1 MKIVVGKCWNYDKM
15 ESGIFGRRIN
25 FFMIYFD
32 NSATT
37 KPNDAVLETYTK
49 VASNYFANPSSLHRF
64 GAKSKE
70 LLDTSRKQI
79 ATMLGVLS
87 EEIIFTSGGS
97 EGNNLAIKGLAY
109 SYKNR
114 GNHII
119 TSRIEHPSVRI
130 VMEELE
136 SNGFRVTYLQVNKN
150 GVIDLEELKAAL
162 TKETILISI
171 MGVNNEV
178 GSIQPLQE
186 IGETIANR
194 EHTFF
199 HVDFVQGIGKVPL
212 EIGQMAID
220 LLTFSG
226 HKFHALR
233 GTGVLFKKK
242 NVHLHPEILGGG
254 QEMGYRSGTENLAG
268 GVALAKALRLALE
281 NEQNTSE
288 LIEIRDYLLS
298 EIAYMPDMTVHTKK
312 SVAAPHIICFSA
324 KGHRGEV
331 LVHALE
337 KEDIYISTTSAC
349 SSKQKLA
356 SSTLKAMGVTDEEAT
371 GAVRVSLSYEN
382 RLSEAKIFIQ
392 KLQEIIENLN
402 KVVK

>member
-1 MKIVVGKCWNYDKM
+1 
-15 ESGIFGRRIN
+15 
-25 FFMIYFD
+25 MIYFD

-37 KPNDAVLETYTK
+37 KPNSAVLETYTK
-49 VASNYFANPSSLHRF
+49 VASTYFANPSSLHRF

-79 ATMLGVLS
+79 ATMLEVLP
-87 EEIIFTSGGS
+87 EELIFTSGGT

-109 SYKNR
+109 SYQNR
-114 GNHII
+114 GKHII
-119 TSRIEHPSVRI
+119 TSSIEHPSVRL

-136 SNGFRVTYLQVNKN
+136 QEGFRVTYLKVDKN
-150 GVIDLEELKAAL
+150 GVINLTELKQAL
-162 TKETILISI
+162 SEDTILVSI

-178 GSIQPLQE
+178 GSIQPLRE
-186 IGETIANR
+186 IGQLTAER
-194 EHTFF
+194 PDTFF
-199 HVDFVQGIGKVPL
+199 HVDFVQGIGKIPVKIK
-212 EIGQMAID
+212 EHHID
-220 LLTFSG
+220 LLTISG

-233 GTGVLFKKK
+233 GSGVLFKRK
-242 NVHLHPEILGGG
+242 NVHLHPEIIGGG

-268 GVALAKALRLALE
+268 TVALAKALRLALE
-281 NEQNTSE
+281 QQQKQTD
-288 LIEIRDYLLS
+288 IVTIRDFLLT
-298 EIAYMPDMTVHTKK
+298 EIAKMPDMTVHTKK
-312 SVAAPHIICFSA
+312 VVAAPHIVCFSA
-324 KGHRGEV
+324 KGHRGEI

-337 KEDIYISTTSAC
+337 KEDIFISTTSAC

>member
-1 MKIVVGKCWNYDKM
+1 
-15 ESGIFGRRIN
+15 
-25 FFMIYFD
+25 MIYFD

-37 KPNDAVLETYTK
+37 KPNAAVLETYTK

-79 ATMLGVLS
+79 ATMLDVLP
-87 EEIIFTSGGS
+87 EEIIFTSGGT

-114 GNHII
+114 GKHII
-119 TSRIEHPSVRI
+119 TSSIEHPSVRL

-136 SNGFRVTYLQVNKN
+136 ANGFTVTYLKVDKN
-150 GVIDLEELKAAL
+150 GVIQLDELKAAL
-162 TKETILISI
+162 TDETILVSI

-186 IGETIANR
+186 IGEMLASR

-199 HVDFVQGIGKVPL
+199 HVDFVQGIGKIPL
-212 EIGQMAID
+212 EIDKHAID

-233 GTGVLFKKK
+233 GTGALVKRK
-242 NVHLHPEILGGG
+242 NVHLHPEIIGGG

-268 GVALAKALRLALE
+268 GVALAKALRLTLE
-281 NEQNTSE
+281 NESKRAE
-288 LIEIRDYLLS
+288 LIEIRDYLLT
-298 EIAYMPDMTVHTKK
+298 EITQMPDMTVHTKK
-312 SVAAPHIICFSA
+312 SVAAPHIVCFSA
-324 KGHRGEV
+324 KGHRGEI

-382 RLSEAKIFIQ
+382 RLSEAKMFIQ

>member
-1 MKIVVGKCWNYDKM
+1 
-15 ESGIFGRRIN
+15 
-25 FFMIYFD
+25 MIYFD

-37 KPNDAVLETYTK
+37 KPNAAVLETYTK

-70 LLDTSRKQI
+70 LLDASRKQI
-79 ATMLGVLS
+79 AAMVSALP
-87 EEIIFTSGGS
+87 EEIIFTSGGT
-97 EGNNLAIKGLAY
+97 EGNNLAIKGLVY
-109 SYKNR
+109 SYQNR
-114 GNHII
+114 GKHIV
-119 TSRIEHPSVRI
+119 TSSIEHPSVRM

-136 SNGFRVTYLQVNKN
+136 QEGFTVTYLPVDKN
-150 GVIDLEELKAAL
+150 GVIKMEALKAAL
-162 TKETILISI
+162 TDETILVSI

-178 GSIQPLQE
+178 GSIQPLHE
-186 IGETIANR
+186 IGEMLKLL

-199 HVDFVQGIGKVPL
+199 HVDFVQGIGKIPL
-212 EIGQMAID
+212 ALNENAID

-233 GTGVLFKKK
+233 GTGILFKRK
-242 NVHLHPEILGGG
+242 NVHLHSEILGGG

-268 GVALAKALRLALE
+268 NVALAKALRLTLE
-281 NEQNTSE
+281 NEPRKE
-288 LIEIRDYLLS
+288 ALIEIRDYLLT
-298 EIAYMPDMTVHTKK
+298 EIAQMSDMTVHTKQ
-312 SVAAPHIICFSA
+312 SVEAPHIVCFSA
-324 KGHRGEV
+324 KGHRGEI

>member
-1 MKIVVGKCWNYDKM
+1 
-15 ESGIFGRRIN
+15 
-25 FFMIYFD
+25 MIYFD

-70 LLDTSRKQI
+70 LLDASRKQI

-119 TSRIEHPSVRI
+119 TSRIEHPSVRM

-150 GVIDLEELKAAL
+150 GVIDLEKLKAAL

-288 LIEIRDYLLS
+288 LIGIRDYLLS
-298 EIAYMPDMTVHTKK
+298 EIAYMPDMTIHTKK

-371 GAVRVSLSYEN
+371 GAVRVSLSHEN
-382 RLSEAKIFIQ
+382 RLSEAKIFIR

>member
-1 MKIVVGKCWNYDKM
+1 
-15 ESGIFGRRIN
+15 
-25 FFMIYFD
+25 MIYFD

-37 KPNDAVLETYTK
+37 KPNAAVLETYTK

-79 ATMLGVLS
+79 ATMLDVLP
-87 EEIIFTSGGS
+87 EEIIFTSGGT

-114 GNHII
+114 GKHII
-119 TSRIEHPSVRI
+119 TSSIEHPSVRL
-130 VMEELE
+130 VMEELDK
-136 SNGFRVTYLQVNKN
+136 NGFTVTYLKVDKN
-150 GVIDLEELKAAL
+150 GVIQLDELKAAL
-162 TKETILISI
+162 TDETILVSI

-186 IGETIANR
+186 IGEILASR

-199 HVDFVQGIGKVPL
+199 HVDFVQGIGKIPL
-212 EIGQMAID
+212 EIDKHAID

-233 GTGVLFKKK
+233 GTGALVKRK
-242 NVHLHPEILGGG
+242 NVHLHPEIIGGG

-268 GVALAKALRLALE
+268 GVALAKALRLTLE
-281 NEQNTSE
+281 NESKRAE
-288 LIEIRDYLLS
+288 LIEIRDYLLT
-298 EIAYMPDMTVHTKK
+298 EITQMPDMTVHTKK
-312 SVAAPHIICFSA
+312 SVAAPHIVCFSA
-324 KGHRGEV
+324 KGHRGEI

>member
-1 MKIVVGKCWNYDKM
+1 
-15 ESGIFGRRIN
+15 
-25 FFMIYFD
+25 MIYFD

-119 TSRIEHPSVRI
+119 TSRIEHPSVRM

-242 NVHLHPEILGGG
+242 KVHLHPEILGGG

>member
-1 MKIVVGKCWNYDKM
+1 
-15 ESGIFGRRIN
+15 
-25 FFMIYFD
+25 MIYFD

-37 KPNDAVLETYTK
+37 KPNAAVLETYTK

-79 ATMLGVLS
+79 ATMVGALP
-87 EEIIFTSGGS
+87 EEIIFTSGGT
-97 EGNNLAIKGLAY
+97 EGNNLAIKGLVY
-109 SYKNR
+109 SYQNR
-114 GNHII
+114 GKHIV
-119 TSRIEHPSVRI
+119 TSSIEHPSVRM

-136 SNGFRVTYLQVNKN
+136 QEGFTVSYLPVDKN
-150 GVIDLEELKAAL
+150 GVIKMEALKAAL
-162 TKETILISI
+162 TDETILVSI

-178 GSIQPLQE
+178 GSIQPLHE
-186 IGETIANR
+186 IGEMLKLL

-199 HVDFVQGIGKVPL
+199 HVDFVQGIGKIPL
-212 EIGQMAID
+212 ALNENAID

-233 GTGVLFKKK
+233 GTGILFKRK
-242 NVHLHPEILGGG
+242 NVHLHSEILGGG

-268 GVALAKALRLALE
+268 NVALAKALRLTLE
-281 NEQNTSE
+281 NEPRKE
-288 LIEIRDYLLS
+288 ALIEIRDYLLT
-298 EIAYMPDMTVHTKK
+298 EIAQMPDMTVHTKQ
-312 SVAAPHIICFSA
+312 SVAAPHIVCFSA
-324 KGHRGEV
+324 EGHRGEI

>member
-1 MKIVVGKCWNYDKM
+1 
-15 ESGIFGRRIN
+15 
-25 FFMIYFD
+25 MIYFD

-37 KPNDAVLETYTK
+37 KPNAAVLETYTK

-79 ATMLGVLS
+79 ATMLDVLP
-87 EEIIFTSGGS
+87 EEIIFTSGGT

-114 GNHII
+114 GKHII
-119 TSRIEHPSVRI
+119 TSSIEHPSVRL
-130 VMEELE
+130 VMEELDK
-136 SNGFRVTYLQVNKN
+136 NGFTVTYLKVDKN
-150 GVIDLEELKAAL
+150 GVIQLDELKAAL
-162 TKETILISI
+162 TDETILVSI

-186 IGETIANR
+186 IGEILASR

-199 HVDFVQGIGKVPL
+199 HVDFVQGIGKIPL
-212 EIGQMAID
+212 EIDKHAID

-233 GTGVLFKKK
+233 GTGALVKRK
-242 NVHLHPEILGGG
+242 NVHLHPEIIGGG

-268 GVALAKALRLALE
+268 GVALSKALRLTLE
-281 NEQNTSE
+281 NESKRAE
-288 LIEIRDYLLS
+288 LIEIRDYLLT
-298 EIAYMPDMTVHTKK
+298 EITQMPDMTVHTKK
-312 SVAAPHIICFSA
+312 SVAAPHIVCFSA
-324 KGHRGEV
+324 KGHRGEI

>member
-1 MKIVVGKCWNYDKM
+1 
-15 ESGIFGRRIN
+15 
-25 FFMIYFD
+25 MIYFD

-70 LLDTSRKQI
+70 LLDASRKQI

-119 TSRIEHPSVRI
+119 TSRIEHPSVRM

>member
-1 MKIVVGKCWNYDKM
+1 
-15 ESGIFGRRIN
+15 
-25 FFMIYFD
+25 MIYFD

-37 KPNDAVLETYTK
+37 KPNAAVLETYTK

-79 ATMLGVLS
+79 ATMLDVLP
-87 EEIIFTSGGS
+87 EEIIFTSGGT

-114 GNHII
+114 GKHII
-119 TSRIEHPSVRI
+119 TSSIEHPSVRL

-136 SNGFRVTYLQVNKN
+136 ANGFTVTYLKVDKN
-150 GVIDLEELKAAL
+150 GVIQLDELKAAL
-162 TKETILISI
+162 TDETILVSI

-186 IGETIANR
+186 IGEMLASR

-199 HVDFVQGIGKVPL
+199 HVDFVQGIGKIPL
-212 EIGQMAID
+212 EIDKHAID

-233 GTGVLFKKK
+233 GTGALVKRK
-242 NVHLHPEILGGG
+242 NVHLHPEIIGGG

-268 GVALAKALRLALE
+268 GVALAKALRLTLE
-281 NEQNTSE
+281 NESKRAE
-288 LIEIRDYLLS
+288 LIEIRDYLLT
-298 EIAYMPDMTVHTKK
+298 EITQMPDMTVHTKK
-312 SVAAPHIICFSA
+312 SVAAPHIVCFSA
-324 KGHRGEV
+324 KGHRGEI

>member
-1 MKIVVGKCWNYDKM
+1 
-15 ESGIFGRRIN
+15 
-25 FFMIYFD
+25 MIYFD

-49 VASNYFANPSSLHRF
+49 VASNYFANPSSLHHF

>member
-1 MKIVVGKCWNYDKM
+1 
-15 ESGIFGRRIN
+15 
-25 FFMIYFD
+25 
-32 NSATT
+32 
-37 KPNDAVLETYTK
+37 
-49 VASNYFANPSSLHRF
+49 
-64 GAKSKE
+64 
-70 LLDTSRKQI
+70 
-79 ATMLGVLS
+79 
-87 EEIIFTSGGS
+87 
-97 EGNNLAIKGLAY
+97 
-109 SYKNR
+109 
-114 GNHII
+114 
-119 TSRIEHPSVRI
+119 
-130 VMEELE
+130 
-136 SNGFRVTYLQVNKN
+136 
-150 GVIDLEELKAAL
+150 
-162 TKETILISI
+162 

-186 IGETIANR
+186 IGEMLSVLEN
-194 EHTFF
+194 TFF
-199 HVDFVQGIGKVPL
+199 HVDFVQAIGKIPL
-212 EIGQMAID
+212 TLDANSID

-233 GTGVLFKKK
+233 GTGILFKRK

-268 GVALAKALRLALE
+268 NVALAKALRLTLE
-281 NEQNTSE
+281 NEPRKE
-288 LIEIRDYLLS
+288 ALIEIRDYLLTK
-298 EIAYMPDMTVHTKK
+298 IAQMSDMTVHTKQ
-312 SVAAPHIICFSA
+312 SVAAPHIVCFSA
-324 KGHRGEV
+324 KGHRGEI

-356 SSTLKAMGVTDEEAT
+356 SKTLKAMGVTDEEAT

>member
-1 MKIVVGKCWNYDKM
+1 
-15 ESGIFGRRIN
+15 
-25 FFMIYFD
+25 MIYFD

-37 KPNDAVLETYTK
+37 KPNAAVLETYTK

-79 ATMLGVLS
+79 ATMVGALP
-87 EEIIFTSGGS
+87 EEIIFTSGGT
-97 EGNNLAIKGLAY
+97 EGNNLAIKGLVY
-109 SYKNR
+109 SYQNR
-114 GNHII
+114 GKHIV
-119 TSRIEHPSVRI
+119 TSSIEHPSVRM

-136 SNGFRVTYLQVNKN
+136 QEGFTVTYLPVDKN
-150 GVIDLEELKAAL
+150 GVIKIEALKTAL
-162 TKETILISI
+162 TDETILVSI

-178 GSIQPLQE
+178 GSIQPLHE
-186 IGETIANR
+186 IGEMLKLL

-199 HVDFVQGIGKVPL
+199 HVDFVQGIGKIPL
-212 EIGQMAID
+212 ALNENAID

-233 GTGVLFKKK
+233 GTGILFKRK
-242 NVHLHPEILGGG
+242 NVHLHSEILGGG

-268 GVALAKALRLALE
+268 NVALAKALRLTLE
-281 NEQNTSE
+281 NEPRKE
-288 LIEIRDYLLS
+288 ALIEIRDYLLT
-298 EIAYMPDMTVHTKK
+298 EIAQMPDMTVHTKQ
-312 SVAAPHIICFSA
+312 SVAAPHIVCFSV
-324 KGHRGEV
+324 KGHRGEI

>member
-1 MKIVVGKCWNYDKM
+1 
-15 ESGIFGRRIN
+15 
-25 FFMIYFD
+25 MIYFD

-37 KPNDAVLETYTK
+37 KPNNAVLETYTK
-49 VASNYFANPSSLHRF
+49 VASTYFSNPSSLHRF

-70 LLDTSRKQI
+70 LLDASRKQI
-79 ATMLGVLS
+79 ATMLKVLP
-87 EEIIFTSGGS
+87 EEVIFTSGGT

-109 SYKNR
+109 SYQNR
-114 GNHII
+114 GKHII
-119 TSRIEHPSVRI
+119 TSSIEHPSVRL
-130 VMEELE
+130 VMEKLAEA
-136 SNGFRVTYLQVNKN
+136 GFRITYLNVDKN
-150 GVIDLEELKAAL
+150 GVIKLDELERTL
-162 TKETILISI
+162 TEETILVSI

-178 GSIQPLQE
+178 GSIQPLHE
-186 IGETIANR
+186 IGQLLAGR

-199 HVDFVQGIGKVPL
+199 HVDFVQGIGKIPVM
-212 EIGQMAID
+212 IKDHSID
-220 LLTFSG
+220 LLTVSG
-226 HKFHALR
+226 HKFHGLR
-233 GTGVLFKKK
+233 GTGVLFKRK
-242 NVHLHPEILGGG
+242 NVHLHPEMSGGG

-268 GVALAKALRLALE
+268 AVALAKALRLTLE
-281 NEQNTSE
+281 HEQQQAKLSA
-288 LIEIRDYLLS
+288 IRDFLLT
-298 EIAYMPDMTVHTKK
+298 EIADMPDMTVHTKK
-312 SVAAPHIICFSA
+312 AVAAPHIVCFSA
-324 KGHRGEV
+324 KGHRGEI

-382 RLSEAKIFIQ
+382 RMSEAEIFIQ

>member
-1 MKIVVGKCWNYDKM
+1 
-15 ESGIFGRRIN
+15 
-25 FFMIYFD
+25 MIYFD

-37 KPNDAVLETYTK
+37 KPNAAVLETYTK

-79 ATMLGVLS
+79 ATMLDVLP
-87 EEIIFTSGGS
+87 EEIIFTSGGT

-114 GNHII
+114 GKHII
-119 TSRIEHPSVRI
+119 TSSIEHPSVRL

-136 SNGFRVTYLQVNKN
+136 ENGFTVTYLKVDKN
-150 GVIDLEELKAAL
+150 GVIQLDELKAAL
-162 TKETILISI
+162 TDETILVSI

-186 IGETIANR
+186 IGEILASR

-199 HVDFVQGIGKVPL
+199 HVDFVQGIGKIPL
-212 EIGQMAID
+212 EIDKNAID

-233 GTGVLFKKK
+233 GTGALVKRK
-242 NVHLHPEILGGG
+242 NVHLHPEIIGGG

-268 GVALAKALRLALE
+268 GVALAKALRLTLE
-281 NEQNTSE
+281 NESKRAE
-288 LIEIRDYLLS
+288 LIEIRDYLLT
-298 EIAYMPDMTVHTKK
+298 EITQMPDMTVHTKK
-312 SVAAPHIICFSA
+312 SVAAPHIVCFSA
-324 KGHRGEV
+324 KGHRGEI

-392 KLQEIIENLN
+392 KLQKIIENLN

>member
-1 MKIVVGKCWNYDKM
+1 
-15 ESGIFGRRIN
+15 
-25 FFMIYFD
+25 MIYFD

-37 KPNDAVLETYTK
+37 KPNAAVLETYTK

-79 ATMLGVLS
+79 ATMLDVLP
-87 EEIIFTSGGS
+87 EEIIFTSGGT

-114 GNHII
+114 GKHII
-119 TSRIEHPSVRI
+119 TSSIEHPSVRL

-136 SNGFRVTYLQVNKN
+136 ENGFTVTYLKVDKN
-150 GVIDLEELKAAL
+150 GVIQLDELKAAL
-162 TKETILISI
+162 TDETILVSI

-186 IGETIANR
+186 IGEFLASR

-199 HVDFVQGIGKVPL
+199 HVDFVQGIGKIPL
-212 EIGQMAID
+212 EIDKHAID

-233 GTGVLFKKK
+233 GTGALVKRK
-242 NVHLHPEILGGG
+242 NVHLHPEIIGGG

-268 GVALAKALRLALE
+268 GVALAKALRLTLE
-281 NEQNTSE
+281 NESKRAE
-288 LIEIRDYLLS
+288 LIEIRDYLLT
-298 EIAYMPDMTVHTKK
+298 EITQMSDMTVHTKK
-312 SVAAPHIICFSA
+312 NVAAPHIVCFSA
-324 KGHRGEV
+324 KGHRGEI

>member
-1 MKIVVGKCWNYDKM
+1 
-15 ESGIFGRRIN
+15 
-25 FFMIYFD
+25 MIYFD

-37 KPNDAVLETYTK
+37 KPNAAVLETYTK

-79 ATMLGVLS
+79 ATMLDVLP
-87 EEIIFTSGGS
+87 EEIIFTSGGT

-114 GNHII
+114 GKHII
-119 TSRIEHPSVRI
+119 TSSIEHPSVRL

-136 SNGFRVTYLQVNKN
+136 ENGFTVTYLKVDKN
-150 GVIDLEELKAAL
+150 GVIQLDELKAAL
-162 TKETILISI
+162 TDETILVSI

-186 IGETIANR
+186 IGEMLASR

-199 HVDFVQGIGKVPL
+199 HVDFVQGIGKIPL
-212 EIGQMAID
+212 EIDKHAID

-233 GTGVLFKKK
+233 GTGALVKRK
-242 NVHLHPEILGGG
+242 NVHLHPEIIGGG

-268 GVALAKALRLALE
+268 GVALAKALRLTLE
-281 NEQNTSE
+281 NESKRAE
-288 LIEIRDYLLS
+288 LIEIRDYLLT
-298 EIAYMPDMTVHTKK
+298 EITQMPDMTVHTKK
-312 SVAAPHIICFSA
+312 SVAAPHIVCFSA
-324 KGHRGEV
+324 KGHRGEI

>member
-1 MKIVVGKCWNYDKM
+1 
-15 ESGIFGRRIN
+15 
-25 FFMIYFD
+25 MIYFD

-70 LLDTSRKQI
+70 LLDASRKQI

-119 TSRIEHPSVRI
+119 TSRIEHPSVRM

-150 GVIDLEELKAAL
+150 GVIDLEKLKAAL

-298 EIAYMPDMTVHTKK
+298 EIAYMPDMTIHTKK

-371 GAVRVSLSYEN
+371 GAVRVSLSHEN
-382 RLSEAKIFIQ
+382 RLSEAKIFIR

>member
-1 MKIVVGKCWNYDKM
+1 
-15 ESGIFGRRIN
+15 
-25 FFMIYFD
+25 MIYFD

-37 KPNDAVLETYTK
+37 KPNAAVLETYTK

-79 ATMLGVLS
+79 ATMLDVLP
-87 EEIIFTSGGS
+87 EEIIFTSGGT

-114 GNHII
+114 GKHII
-119 TSRIEHPSVRI
+119 TSSIEHPSVRL

-136 SNGFRVTYLQVNKN
+136 ENGFTVTYLKVDKN
-150 GVIDLEELKAAL
+150 GVIQLDELKAAL
-162 TKETILISI
+162 TDETILVSI

-186 IGETIANR
+186 IGEILASR

-199 HVDFVQGIGKVPL
+199 HVDFVQGIGKIPL
-212 EIGQMAID
+212 EIDKHAID

-233 GTGVLFKKK
+233 GTGALVKRK
-242 NVHLHPEILGGG
+242 NVHLHPEIIGGG

-268 GVALAKALRLALE
+268 GVALAKALRLTLE
-281 NEQNTSE
+281 NESKRAE
-288 LIEIRDYLLS
+288 LIEIRDYLLT
-298 EIAYMPDMTVHTKK
+298 EITQMPDMTVHTKK
-312 SVAAPHIICFSA
+312 SVAAPHIVCFSA
-324 KGHRGEV
+324 KGHRGEI

>member
-1 MKIVVGKCWNYDKM
+1 
-15 ESGIFGRRIN
+15 
-25 FFMIYFD
+25 MIYFD

-70 LLDTSRKQI
+70 LLDASRKQI

-130 VMEELE
+130 VIEELE

>member
-1 MKIVVGKCWNYDKM
+1 
-15 ESGIFGRRIN
+15 
-25 FFMIYFD
+25 MIYFD

-37 KPNDAVLETYTK
+37 KPNAAVLETYTK

-79 ATMLGVLS
+79 ATMLDVLP
-87 EEIIFTSGGS
+87 EEIIFTSGGT

-114 GNHII
+114 GKHII
-119 TSRIEHPSVRI
+119 TSSIEHPSVRL

-136 SNGFRVTYLQVNKN
+136 ENGFTVKYLKVDKN
-150 GVIDLEELKAAL
+150 GVIQLDELKAAL
-162 TKETILISI
+162 TDETILVSI

-186 IGETIANR
+186 IGEILASR

-199 HVDFVQGIGKVPL
+199 HVDFVQGIGKIPL
-212 EIGQMAID
+212 EIDKHAID

-233 GTGVLFKKK
+233 GTGALVKRK
-242 NVHLHPEILGGG
+242 NVHLHPEIIGGG

-268 GVALAKALRLALE
+268 GVALAKALRLTLE
-281 NEQNTSE
+281 NESKRAE
-288 LIEIRDYLLS
+288 LIEIRDYLLT
-298 EIAYMPDMTVHTKK
+298 EITQMPDMTVHTKK
-312 SVAAPHIICFSA
+312 SVAAPHIVCFSA
-324 KGHRGEV
+324 KGHRGEI

>member
-1 MKIVVGKCWNYDKM
+1 
-15 ESGIFGRRIN
+15 
-25 FFMIYFD
+25 MIYFD

-97 EGNNLAIKGLAY
+97 EGNNLALKGLAY

>member
-1 MKIVVGKCWNYDKM
+1 
-15 ESGIFGRRIN
+15 
-25 FFMIYFD
+25 MIYFD

-119 TSRIEHPSVRI
+119 TSRIEHPSVRM

-242 NVHLHPEILGGG
+242 NVHLHSEILGGG

>member
-1 MKIVVGKCWNYDKM
+1 
-15 ESGIFGRRIN
+15 
-25 FFMIYFD
+25 MIYFD

-109 SYKNR
+109 SYINR

-119 TSRIEHPSVRI
+119 TSRIEHPSVRM

>member
-1 MKIVVGKCWNYDKM
+1 
-15 ESGIFGRRIN
+15 
-25 FFMIYFD
+25 MIYFD

-70 LLDTSRKQI
+70 LLDASRKQI

-382 RLSEAKIFIQ
+382 RLSEAEIFIQ

>member
-1 MKIVVGKCWNYDKM
+1 
-15 ESGIFGRRIN
+15 
-25 FFMIYFD
+25 MIYFD

-37 KPNDAVLETYTK
+37 KPNAAVLETYTK

-70 LLDTSRKQI
+70 LLDASRKQI
-79 ATMLGVLS
+79 AAMVSALP
-87 EEIIFTSGGS
+87 EEIIFTSGGT
-97 EGNNLAIKGLAY
+97 EGNNLAIKGLVY
-109 SYKNR
+109 SYQNR
-114 GNHII
+114 GKHIV
-119 TSRIEHPSVRI
+119 TSSIEHPSVRM

-136 SNGFRVTYLQVNKN
+136 QEGFTVTYLPVDKN
-150 GVIDLEELKAAL
+150 GVIKMEALKAAL
-162 TKETILISI
+162 TDETILVSI

-178 GSIQPLQE
+178 GSIQPLHE
-186 IGETIANR
+186 IGEMLKLL

-199 HVDFVQGIGKVPL
+199 HVDFVQGIGKIPL
-212 EIGQMAID
+212 ALNENAID

-233 GTGVLFKKK
+233 GTGILFKRK
-242 NVHLHPEILGGG
+242 NVHLHSEILGGG

-268 GVALAKALRLALE
+268 NVALAKALRLTLE
-281 NEQNTSE
+281 NEPRKE
-288 LIEIRDYLLS
+288 ALIEIRDYLLT
-298 EIAYMPDMTVHTKK
+298 EIAQMSDMTVHTKQ
-312 SVAAPHIICFSA
+312 SVSAPHIVCFSA
-324 KGHRGEV
+324 KGHRGEI

>member
-1 MKIVVGKCWNYDKM
+1 
-15 ESGIFGRRIN
+15 
-25 FFMIYFD
+25 MIYFD

-37 KPNDAVLETYTK
+37 KPNAAVLETYTK

-79 ATMLGVLS
+79 ATMLDVLP
-87 EEIIFTSGGS
+87 EEIIFTSGGT

-114 GNHII
+114 GKHII
-119 TSRIEHPSVRI
+119 TSSIEHPSVRL

-136 SNGFRVTYLQVNKN
+136 ENGFTVTYLKVDKN
-150 GVIDLEELKAAL
+150 GVIQLDELKAAL
-162 TKETILISI
+162 TDETILVSI

-186 IGETIANR
+186 IGEILASR

-199 HVDFVQGIGKVPL
+199 HVDFVQGIGKIPL
-212 EIGQMAID
+212 EIDKNAID

-233 GTGVLFKKK
+233 GTGALVKRKS
-242 NVHLHPEILGGG
+242 VHLHPEIIGGG

-268 GVALAKALRLALE
+268 GVALAKALRLTLE
-281 NEQNTSE
+281 NESKRAE
-288 LIEIRDYLLS
+288 LIEIRDYLLT
-298 EIAYMPDMTVHTKK
+298 EITQMPDMTVHTKK
-312 SVAAPHIICFSA
+312 SVAAPHIVCFSA
-324 KGHRGEV
+324 KGHRGEI

>member
-1 MKIVVGKCWNYDKM
+1 
-15 ESGIFGRRIN
+15 
-25 FFMIYFD
+25 MIYFD

-70 LLDTSRKQI
+70 LLDASRKQI

-119 TSRIEHPSVRI
+119 TSRIEHPSVRM

-178 GSIQPLQE
+178 GSNQPLQE

>member
-1 MKIVVGKCWNYDKM
+1 
-15 ESGIFGRRIN
+15 
-25 FFMIYFD
+25 MIYFD

-119 TSRIEHPSVRI
+119 TSRIEHPSVRM

-312 SVAAPHIICFSA
+312 SFAAPHIICFSA

-356 SSTLKAMGVTDEEAT
+356 SSTLKAMDVTDEEAT

>member
-1 MKIVVGKCWNYDKM
+1 
-15 ESGIFGRRIN
+15 
-25 FFMIYFD
+25 MIYFD

-37 KPNDAVLETYTK
+37 KPNAAVLETYTK

-79 ATMLGVLS
+79 ATMLDVLP
-87 EEIIFTSGGS
+87 EEIIFTSGGT

-114 GNHII
+114 GKHII
-119 TSRIEHPSVRI
+119 TSSIEHPSVRL

-136 SNGFRVTYLQVNKN
+136 EHGFTVTYLKVDKN
-150 GVIDLEELKAAL
+150 GVIQLDELKAAL
-162 TKETILISI
+162 TDETILVSI

-186 IGETIANR
+186 IGEMLASR

-199 HVDFVQGIGKVPL
+199 HVDFVQGIGKIPL
-212 EIGQMAID
+212 EIDKHAID

-233 GTGVLFKKK
+233 GTGTLVKRK
-242 NVHLHPEILGGG
+242 NVHLHPEIIGGG

-268 GVALAKALRLALE
+268 GVALAKALRLTLE
-281 NEQNTSE
+281 KESKRAE
-288 LIEIRDYLLS
+288 LIEIRDYLLT
-298 EIAYMPDMTVHTKK
+298 EIAQMPDMTVHTKK
-312 SVAAPHIICFSA
+312 SVAAPHIVCFSA
-324 KGHRGEV
+324 KGHRGEI

-392 KLQEIIENLN
+392 KLQEVIENLN

>member
-1 MKIVVGKCWNYDKM
+1 
-15 ESGIFGRRIN
+15 
-25 FFMIYFD
+25 MIYFD

-37 KPNDAVLETYTK
+37 KPNAAVLETYTK

-79 ATMLGVLS
+79 ATMLDVLP
-87 EEIIFTSGGS
+87 EEIIFTSGGT

-114 GNHII
+114 GKHII
-119 TSRIEHPSVRI
+119 TSSIEHPSVRL

-136 SNGFRVTYLQVNKN
+136 ENGFTVTYLKVDKN
-150 GVIDLEELKAAL
+150 GVIQLDELKAAL
-162 TKETILISI
+162 TDETILVSI

-186 IGETIANR
+186 IGEILASR

-199 HVDFVQGIGKVPL
+199 HVDFVQGIGKIPL
-212 EIGQMAID
+212 EIDKHAID

-233 GTGVLFKKK
+233 GTGALVKRK
-242 NVHLHPEILGGG
+242 NVHLHPEIIGGG

-268 GVALAKALRLALE
+268 GVALAKALRLTLE
-281 NEQNTSE
+281 NESKRAE
-288 LIEIRDYLLS
+288 LIEIRDYLLT
-298 EIAYMPDMTVHTKK
+298 EITQMPDMTVHTKK
-312 SVAAPHIICFSA
+312 SVAAPHIVCFSA
-324 KGHRGEV
+324 KGHGGEI

>member
-1 MKIVVGKCWNYDKM
+1 
-15 ESGIFGRRIN
+15 
-25 FFMIYFD
+25 MIYFD

-70 LLDTSRKQI
+70 LLDASRKQI

-119 TSRIEHPSVRI
+119 TSRIEHPSVRM

-212 EIGQMAID
+212 EIGQMVID

-371 GAVRVSLSYEN
+371 GAVRVSLSHEN
-382 RLSEAKIFIQ
+382 RLSEAKIFIR

>member
-1 MKIVVGKCWNYDKM
+1 
-15 ESGIFGRRIN
+15 
-25 FFMIYFD
+25 MIYFD

-70 LLDTSRKQI
+70 LLDASRKQI

-97 EGNNLAIKGLAY
+97 EGNNLTIKGLAY

-119 TSRIEHPSVRI
+119 TSRIEHPSVRM

-382 RLSEAKIFIQ
+382 RLSEAKIFIR

>member
-1 MKIVVGKCWNYDKM
+1 
-15 ESGIFGRRIN
+15 
-25 FFMIYFD
+25 MIYFD

-37 KPNDAVLETYTK
+37 KPNAAVLETYTK

-79 ATMLGVLS
+79 ATMLDVLP
-87 EEIIFTSGGS
+87 EEIIFTSGGT

-114 GNHII
+114 GKHII
-119 TSRIEHPSVRI
+119 TSSIEHPSVRL

-136 SNGFRVTYLQVNKN
+136 ENGFTVTYLKVDKN
-150 GVIDLEELKAAL
+150 GVIQLDELKAAL
-162 TKETILISI
+162 TDETILVSI

-186 IGETIANR
+186 IGEILASR

-199 HVDFVQGIGKVPL
+199 HVDFVQGIGKIPL
-212 EIGQMAID
+212 EIDKNAID

-233 GTGVLFKKK
+233 GTGALVKRK
-242 NVHLHPEILGGG
+242 NVHLHPEIIGGG

-268 GVALAKALRLALE
+268 GVALAKALRLTLE
-281 NEQNTSE
+281 NESKRAE
-288 LIEIRDYLLS
+288 LIEIRDYLLT
-298 EIAYMPDMTVHTKK
+298 EITQMSDMTVHTKK
-312 SVAAPHIICFSA
+312 NVAAPHIVCFSA
-324 KGHRGEV
+324 KGHRGEI

>member
-1 MKIVVGKCWNYDKM
+1 
-15 ESGIFGRRIN
+15 
-25 FFMIYFD
+25 MIYFD

-70 LLDTSRKQI
+70 LLDASRKQI

-119 TSRIEHPSVRI
+119 TSRIEHPSVRM

-288 LIEIRDYLLS
+288 LIKIRDYLLS

>member
-1 MKIVVGKCWNYDKM
+1 
-15 ESGIFGRRIN
+15 
-25 FFMIYFD
+25 MIYFD

-37 KPNDAVLETYTK
+37 KPNAAVLETYTK

-79 ATMLGVLS
+79 ATMLDVLP
-87 EEIIFTSGGS
+87 EEIIFTSGGT

-114 GNHII
+114 GKHII
-119 TSRIEHPSVRI
+119 TSSIEHPSVRL

-136 SNGFRVTYLQVNKN
+136 ANGFTVTYLKVDKN
-150 GVIDLEELKAAL
+150 GVIQLDELKAAL
-162 TKETILISI
+162 TDETILVSI

-186 IGETIANR
+186 IGEVLASR

-199 HVDFVQGIGKVPL
+199 HVDFVQGIGKIPL
-212 EIGQMAID
+212 EIDKHAID

-233 GTGVLFKKK
+233 GTGALVKRK
-242 NVHLHPEILGGG
+242 NVHLHPEIIGGG

-268 GVALAKALRLALE
+268 GVALAKALRLTLE
-281 NEQNTSE
+281 NESKRAE
-288 LIEIRDYLLS
+288 LIEIRDYLLT
-298 EIAYMPDMTVHTKK
+298 EITQMPDMTVHTKK
-312 SVAAPHIICFSA
+312 SVAAPHIVCFSA
-324 KGHRGEV
+324 KGHRGEI

-382 RLSEAKIFIQ
+382 RLSEAKMFIQ